1 LHSSISAQLVMDLT
15 LPPACAGPADAA
27 RVAALPPLR
36 VEYSTLTAPAL
47 LAQAD
52 TLAVIGFDRDG
63 PSDARY
69 TRVALQPA
77 FETAA
82 LEVWR
87 EDGPIETGSD
97 GALRF
102 SRGSHYAFVVVE
114 MQEAQF
120 ANDIR
125 VATQAAYTL
134 LAQWCARSAMPLLRI
149 WNYIDAINRGAGDEE
164 RYRQFCA
171 GRAAG
176 MDAMLT
182 RGYPAASAIG
192 VRDGRRVLQVCALAA
207 RATGEPVENPRQV
220 SAWHYPRQ
228 YGPVAP
234 GFARAI
240 RAPSTSPQLY
250 ISGTAAV
257 VGHASHHA
265 GDVSAQV
272 EETLNNL
279 DSLCS
284 AAGNAAPLGGARDVL
299 RAYVRHA
306 SDAALVR
313 ERLHARLGAQTPLLV
328 LLGDICRSELLVE
341 IDGLHQG

>member
-1 LHSSISAQLVMDLT
+1 MDLT
-15 LPPACAGPADAA
+15 FTPACAGPADAA

-47 LAQAD
+47 LAQRD

-63 PSDARY
+63 PADARY

-77 FETAA
+77 VETAA

-87 EDGPIETGSD
+87 EQGPIETGID

-114 MQEAQF
+114 MHEAQF
-120 ANDIR
+120 DHDITA
-125 VATQAAYTL
+125 ATQAAYAL
-134 LAQWCARSAMPLLRI
+134 LAQWCARSAMPHLLRV
-149 WNYIDAINRGAGDEE
+149 WNYVDAINRGAGDEE

-176 MDAMLT
+176 MDAALT

-207 RATGEPVENPRQV
+207 RAPGLAVENPRQV
-220 SAWHYPRQ
+220 SAWRYPRQ

-234 GFARAI
+234 GFVRAMH
-240 RAPSTSPQLY
+240 APTTSPQLY

-279 DSLCS
+279 DSLCR

-313 ERLHARLGAQTPLLV
+313 ERLIARLGAQTPLLV
-328 LLGDICRSELLVE
+328 LLGDVCRSELLVE